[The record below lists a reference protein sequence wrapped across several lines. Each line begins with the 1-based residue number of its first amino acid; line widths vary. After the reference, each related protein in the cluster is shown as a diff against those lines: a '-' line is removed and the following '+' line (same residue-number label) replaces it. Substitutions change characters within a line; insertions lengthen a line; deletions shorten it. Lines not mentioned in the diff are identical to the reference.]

1 MQNEMNERRRNNRH
15 FPPHIRV
22 LYRQMV
28 PERNMNDPP
37 MYLYNRARNEKEME
51 YYRQLYNQNAFNL
64 EDEALEK
71 LRRRAPARFVGSRS

>member
-1 MQNEMNERRRNNRH
+1 MQNEMNERRRNNTK
-15 FPPHIRV
+15 FPSHLRV

-28 PERNMNDPP
+28 PERNMNHPP

-64 EDEALEK
+64 QDEALEK
-71 LRRRAPARFVGSRS
+71 LGVRAPVRFVGSRS

>member
-1 MQNEMNERRRNNRH
+1 MNERRRNNRH

-22 LYRQMV
+22 LYMQMV
-28 PERNMNDPP
+28 PERNMTDPP
-37 MYLYNRARNEKEME
+37 AYLYNRARNEKEME

>member
-1 MQNEMNERRRNNRH
+1 MRQEMNERRRNNRR

-37 MYLYNRARNEKEME
+37 MYLYDRARNEKEME
-51 YYRQLYNQNAFNL
+51 YYRQLYNQNAFNM
-64 EDEALEK
+64 EDEALEQ
-71 LRRRAPARFVGSRS
+71 LRRKAPPRFVGSKS